1 MRAHEYMRKHKQLP
15 YVLWQLALWVLFN
28 KRADKEEDENKRL
41 IVLEHQHAAIPFIGS
56 GGAELLR
63 EQVTC
68 STCHVGLWNLYLAP
82 KDTANEKRCY
92 SFVNCGRM

>member
-41 IVLEHQHAAIPFIGS
+41 
-56 GGAELLR
+56 
-63 EQVTC
+63 
-68 STCHVGLWNLYLAP
+68 
-82 KDTANEKRCY
+82 
-92 SFVNCGRM
+92 